1 MCMETTSQNQIKHS
15 NYQEQFKRLD
25 KALKNQFYLEAIF
38 IEYAII
44 EDRTESILK
53 YEGNAIK
60 SDNFVSL
67 DRKISKINTIAREKK
82 TLPAKYFD
90 EAFLDSILVWKNERN
105 RMIHALMKQSLTSND
120 LESLAFIGK
129 SLAKA
134 LCTKSTSYKR
144 AVERKNANK

>member
-1 MCMETTSQNQIKHS
+1 MEITTQNLIKHS

-67 DRKISKINTIAREKK
+67 DRKIGKIKTIAREKK

-105 RMIHALMKQSLTSND
+105 RMIHALMKQLLTTEE
-120 LESLAFIGK
+120 LEHLALQGK
-129 SLAKA
+129 NIAKM
-134 LCTKSTSYKR
+134 LCSKSTNYKR
-144 AVERKNANK
+144 ALERGNKTE